1 VLDIVIGE
9 LAELAV
15 VDADDLCFLA
25 GAQRQTGDQVHEEE
39 DDAGAEEGVGEA
51 GDGVRQLVA
60 ELDVVA
66 VEPAAGDHG
75 EAVEVG
81 DVVSVGEMLGHIWWD
96 MERRSKRAGGYALG
110 VKPMVRL

>member
-1 VLDIVIGE
+1 MLDIIIRK

-15 VDADDLCFLA
+15 VDADDLCFLT
-25 GAQRQTGDQVHEEE
+25 GAQRQAWDQVHEEE
-39 DDAGAEEGVGEA
+39 DNAGAEERVGEA
-51 GDGVRQLVA
+51 GDGVGQLVA

-81 DVVSVGEMLGHIWWD
+81 DVVPIGGVLDDSWWD
-96 MERRSKRAGGYALG
+96 VEWTSKRAGDYAVG
-110 VKPMVRL
+110 VKPMVEL